1 MTRVWPGRGAVVMFH
16 RSVIVGGEKRW
27 WKFCKRANVGV
38 LAVSL
43 FNRREGETFGTPIPA
58 KASCSNFHHP

>member
-27 WKFCKRANVGV
+27 WKFCKRANVGA
-38 LAVSL
+38 LAVFLIQPARRGNFWNTDSGQSFL
-43 FNRREGETFGTPIPA
+43 F
-58 KASCSNFHHP
+58 